1 MEHAAGH
8 FKLSPTR
15 RQALRAYAVEDLRL
29 ADQGVAEAPADQG
42 LAVAPA
48 KEPLAEA
55 PANQVGTAV
64 SLAAAEAAMVAPVP
78 LAASPCPSS

>member
-1 MEHAAGH
+1 M
-8 FKLSPTR
+8 
-15 RQALRAYAVEDLRL
+15 
-29 ADQGVAEAPADQG
+29 AEAPADQG